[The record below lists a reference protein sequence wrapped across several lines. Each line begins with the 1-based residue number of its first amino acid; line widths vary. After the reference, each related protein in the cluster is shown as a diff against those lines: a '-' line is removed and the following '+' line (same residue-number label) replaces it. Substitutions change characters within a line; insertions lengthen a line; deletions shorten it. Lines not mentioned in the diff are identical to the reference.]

1 MIKKLGRND
10 HCWCGSGKKYKACHE
25 AFDDKLRYLEDIGHI
40 VPSHKLIKTP
50 EQIEK
55 IKESARIN
63 VACLDA
69 VAAAIH
75 EGMNTAEIDKIV
87 YDVTTDM
94 GGIPAPLNYE
104 GYPYSVCTSVNEQ
117 VCHGFPSKDVI
128 LKSGD
133 IVNVD
138 CSTIL
143 HGYFSDS
150 SRMFCI
156 GNVAPEHKKLVDVA
170 KECGLP
176 VLRVPAYSP
185 QSVAEQGAALL
196 MAVNRKPH
204 LSYERTTKFNF
215 DIAGLTGI
223 ALYGKTAGIIGTG
236 KIGQC
241 MINILKG
248 FGMDIVAYDAFPNPN
263 LGLEYVTLD
272 ELYARADVISIHC
285 PLMPAT
291 RHMIDKDAIAK
302 MKDGVIFINVA
313 RGGLVDSEALA
324 DAVEAGKF
332 RGVGMDVCEKEHE
345 YFFEDRSN
353 LKEHDKT
360 LSRLL
365 ASDKVVISG
374 HQAFLTEEALEQMAL
389 ITMDNAKA
397 FLEGAEL
404 VNEVK

>member
-1 MIKKLGRND
+1 MKIAFFDTKSYWKDSFGPLADKYGFEITFFDERLTPATAKLAAGHDATCSFVNDEVPAEVVRELKNLGIKALLLRCAG
-10 HCWCGSGKKYKACHE
+10 
-25 AFDDKLRYLEDIGHI
+25 FD
-40 VPSHKLIKTP
+40 
-50 EQIEK
+50 
-55 IKESARIN
+55 
-63 VACLDA
+63 
-69 VAAAIH
+69 
-75 EGMNTAEIDKIV
+75 
-87 YDVTTDM
+87 
-94 GGIPAPLNYE
+94 
-104 GYPYSVCTSVNEQ
+104 SV
-117 VCHGFPSKDVI
+117 D
-128 LKSGD
+128 L
-133 IVNVD
+133 
-138 CSTIL
+138 
-143 HGYFSDS
+143 
-150 SRMFCI
+150 
-156 GNVAPEHKKLVDVA
+156 AVA

-185 QSVAEQGAALL
+185 ESVAEQGAALL
-196 MAVNRKPH
+196 MAINRKCH

-215 DIAGLTGI
+215 NISGLTGV
-223 ALYGKTAGIIGTG
+223 ALHGKTAGIIGTG

-248 FGMDIVAYDAFPNPN
+248 YGMDIIAYDAFPNPN

-291 RHMIDKDAIAK
+291 QHMINKEAIAK

-353 LKEHDKT
+353 LTEHDPILK
-360 LSRLL
+360 RLL
-365 ASDKVVISG
+365 ANDKVLISG
-374 HQAFLTEEALEQMAL
+374 HQAFLTEEALNAIAT
-389 ITMDNAKA
+389 ITLDNAKA
-397 FLEGAEL
+397 FVEGAEL

>member
-1 MIKKLGRND
+1 MKI
-10 HCWCGSGKKYKACHE
+10 
-25 AFDDKLRYLEDIGHI
+25 AFFDTKSYW
-40 VPSHKLIKTP
+40 V
-50 EQIEK
+50 
-55 IKESARIN
+55 
-63 VACLDA
+63 DA
-69 VAAAIH
+69 FKPVAAKYGYEITFFNERLTPA
-75 EGMNTAEIDKIV
+75 TAHLAAGHDATCSFVNDEVPAEVIRELKNL
-87 YDVTTDM
+87 
-94 GGIPAPLNYE
+94 GIKVLLLRCA
-104 GYPYSVCTSVNEQ
+104 GFDSV
-117 VCHGFPSKDVI
+117 D
-128 LKSGD
+128 L
-133 IVNVD
+133 
-138 CSTIL
+138 
-143 HGYFSDS
+143 
-150 SRMFCI
+150 
-156 GNVAPEHKKLVDVA
+156 DVA

-302 MKDGVIFINVA
+302 MKDGVVIINNS
-313 RGGLVDSEALA
+313 RGPLV
-324 DAVEAGKF
+324 VEQ
-332 RGVGMDVCEKEHE
+332 DL
-345 YFFEDRSN
+345 YD
-353 LKEHDKT
+353 
-360 LSRLL
+360 
-365 ASDKVVISG
+365 
-374 HQAFLTEEALEQMAL
+374 ALESGKVSAAAVDVVSTEPIKADNVL
-389 ITMDNAKA
+389 LKAKNCIITPHISWATQDARKRIMNTTAENIKSVLD
-397 FLEGAEL
+397 GAP
-404 VNEVK
+404 VNVVNK

>member
-1 MIKKLGRND
+1 MKIAFFDTKSYWVDAFKPAAEKYGYEITFFNERLTPATAHLAKGHDATCSFVNDEVPAEVIRELKDLGIKVLLLRCAG
-10 HCWCGSGKKYKACHE
+10 
-25 AFDDKLRYLEDIGHI
+25 FDSVDLE
-40 VPSHKLIKTP
+40 
-50 EQIEK
+50 
-55 IKESARIN
+55 
-63 VACLDA
+63 
-69 VAAAIH
+69 
-75 EGMNTAEIDKIV
+75 
-87 YDVTTDM
+87 
-94 GGIPAPLNYE
+94 
-104 GYPYSVCTSVNEQ
+104 
-117 VCHGFPSKDVI
+117 
-128 LKSGD
+128 
-133 IVNVD
+133 
-138 CSTIL
+138 
-143 HGYFSDS
+143 
-150 SRMFCI
+150 
-156 GNVAPEHKKLVDVA
+156 VA

-185 QSVAEQGAALL
+185 ESVAEQGAALL

-223 ALYGKTAGIIGTG
+223 ALVGKTAGIIGTG

-248 FGMDIVAYDAFPNPN
+248 FGMNIIAYDAFPNPN

-272 ELYARADVISIHC
+272 ELYARSDVISIHC

-291 RHMIDKDAIAK
+291 KHMIDKDAIAK

-353 LKEHDKT
+353 LTEHDPI
-360 LSRLL
+360 LARLL
-365 ASDKVVISG
+365 ASDKVVVSG
-374 HQAFLTEEALEQMAL
+374 HQAFLTVEALDSMAKTTL
-389 ITMDNAKA
+389 DNAKA